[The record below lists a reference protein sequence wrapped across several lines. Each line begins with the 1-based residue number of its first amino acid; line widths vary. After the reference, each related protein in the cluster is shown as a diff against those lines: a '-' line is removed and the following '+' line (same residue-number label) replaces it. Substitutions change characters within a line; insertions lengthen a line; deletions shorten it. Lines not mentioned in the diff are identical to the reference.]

1 MRLLLDAHFDPAV
14 ALVLQEQGH
23 DAVSVIELGPDAY
36 QASDMEL
43 LATAS
48 LQHRAIVTRNIRDF
62 VFLHAMWMG
71 QERSHAGIVLV
82 HSKTIPEGD
91 RGAEIRALESLLR
104 AHVGPED
111 LADTVVWLPPG
122 E

>member
-1 MRLLLDAHFDPAV
+1 MRLLLDTHFDPAV
-14 ALVLQEQGH
+14 ARILREHGH
-23 DAVSVIELGPDAY
+23 DAVSVIELGPDVY
-36 QASDMEL
+36 QASDIEL
-43 LATAS
+43 LAIAS

-71 QERSHAGIVLV
+71 QEQSHAGIVLV

-104 AHVGPED
+104 AHVGLED
-111 LADTVVWLPPG
+111 FADMLVWLPPHT
-122 E
+122 